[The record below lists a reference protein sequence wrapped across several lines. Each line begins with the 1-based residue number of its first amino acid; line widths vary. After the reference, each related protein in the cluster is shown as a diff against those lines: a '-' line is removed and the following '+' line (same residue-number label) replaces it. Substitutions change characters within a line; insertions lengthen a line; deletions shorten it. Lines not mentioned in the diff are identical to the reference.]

1 MNKYIMVKI
10 LRYVKPNGLES
21 YGLIINNFVIDRSD
35 VEVMLGLKL
44 PEDIVS
50 FISGA
55 YLNMILEKIGKLD
68 FKQGFELESLKLL
81 APIPDPPKILCLG
94 LNYIDHAEE
103 QHKTPP
109 DEPIIFIKPK
119 TSIAGP
125 FDDIYVPSDYVQQLD
140 YEGELAVIIGKL
152 GKRIS
157 ASKALEY
164 VFGYTVFNDLSAR
177 DIQAKDKQWTR
188 GKSLDQFAPMGPWI
202 VTRDEVE
209 NPYDLKIITKVNDEV
224 RQNSSTSK
232 MVHKIDRIIEVLS
245 KGMMLEPGDIIATGT
260 PSGVGVFM
268 KPEPKFLKHGDIVEI
283 TIEKIGTIRNRI
295 IFT

>member
-1 MNKYIMVKI
+1 MVD
-10 LRYVKPNGLES
+10 
-21 YGLIINNFVIDRSD
+21 NFVVDRSD
-35 VEVMLGLKL
+35 LEKELNIKL

-50 FISGA
+50 FISST
-55 YLNMILEKIGKLD
+55 YLNMVLEEVKRIS
-68 FKQGFELESLKLL
+68 FKQVFKLEDLKLL
-81 APIPDPPKILCLG
+81 APIPNPPKILCLG

-103 QHKTPP
+103 QQKTPP
-109 DEPIIFIKPK
+109 DEPMIFIKPR

-157 ASKALEY
+157 ASKALDY
-164 VFGYTVFNDLSAR
+164 VLGYTVFNDLSAR

-188 GKSLDQFAPMGPWI
+188 GKSLDQFAPIGPWI
-202 VTRDEVE
+202 VTRDEIE
-209 NPYDLKIITKVNDEV
+209 NPYNLKIVTRVNDEV

-232 MVHKIDRIIEVLS
+232 MVHKIDRVIEILS
-245 KGMMLEPGDIIATGT
+245 KGMTLEPGDIIATGT

-268 KPEPKFLKHGDIVEI
+268 KPKPKFLKHGDIVEI

>member
-1 MNKYIMVKI
+1 MAKI
-10 LRYVKPNGLES
+10 LRYIRPDGLES
-21 YGLIINNFVIDRSD
+21 YGLIVNNLVIDRRD
-35 VEVMLGLKL
+35 IERILNLKL

-50 FISGA
+50 FISGT
-55 YLNMILEKIGKLD
+55 YLNMILEKIENLN
-68 FKQGFELESLKLL
+68 FKQGFKLENLRLL
-81 APIPDPPKILCLG
+81 APIPNPPKILCLG

-103 QHKTPP
+103 QKKIPP
-109 DEPIIFIKPK
+109 DEPMIFIKPK

-157 ASKALEY
+157 ASRALDY
-164 VFGYTVFNDLSAR
+164 VFGYMVFNDLSAR

-188 GKSLDQFAPMGPWI
+188 GKSLDQFAPIGPWI
-202 VTRDEVE
+202 VTRDEIE
-209 NPYDLKIITKVNDEV
+209 NPYNLKIITKVNDEI

-232 MVHKIDRIIEVLS
+232 MVHKIDKVIEVLS
-245 KGMMLEPGDIIATGT
+245 KGMTLEPGDIIATGT

-295 IFT
+295 IFTRS

>member
-1 MNKYIMVKI
+1 MAKI
-10 LRYVKPNGLES
+10 LRYIGPNGSES
-21 YGLIINNFVIDRSD
+21 YGVMVDNFVVDRCD
-35 VEVMLGLKL
+35 LEKELNIKL

-50 FISGA
+50 FISST
-55 YLNMILEKIGKLD
+55 YLNMVLEEVKRIS
-68 FKQGFELESLKLL
+68 FKQVFKLEDLKLL
-81 APIPDPPKILCLG
+81 APIPNPPKILCLG

-103 QHKTPP
+103 QQKTPP
-109 DEPIIFIKPK
+109 DEPMIFIKPR

-157 ASKALEY
+157 ASKALDY
-164 VFGYTVFNDLSAR
+164 VLGYTVFNDLSAR

-188 GKSLDQFAPMGPWI
+188 GKSLDQFAPIGPWI
-202 VTRDEVE
+202 VTRDEIE
-209 NPYDLKIITKVNDEV
+209 NPYNLKIVTRVNDEV

-232 MVHKIDRIIEVLS
+232 MVHKIDRVIEILS
-245 KGMMLEPGDIIATGT
+245 KGMTLEPGDIIATGT

-268 KPEPKFLKHGDIVEI
+268 KPKPKFLKHGDIVEI

>member
-1 MNKYIMVKI
+1 MAKI
-10 LRYVKPNGLES
+10 LRYIRPDGLES
-21 YGLIINNFVIDRSD
+21 YGLIVNNLVIDRRD
-35 VEVMLGLKL
+35 IERILNLKL

-50 FISGA
+50 FISST
-55 YLNMILEKIGKLD
+55 YLNMILEKIENLN
-68 FKQGFELESLKLL
+68 FKQGFKLENLRLL
-81 APIPDPPKILCLG
+81 APIPNPPKILCLG

-103 QHKTPP
+103 QKKTPP
-109 DEPIIFIKPK
+109 DEPMIFIKPK

-157 ASKALEY
+157 ASRALDY
-164 VFGYTVFNDLSAR
+164 VFGYMVFNDLSAR

-188 GKSLDQFAPMGPWI
+188 GKSLDQFAPIGPWI
-202 VTRDEVE
+202 VTRDDIE
-209 NPYDLKIITKVNDEV
+209 NPYNLKIITKVNDEI

-232 MVHKIDRIIEVLS
+232 MVHKIDKVIEVLS
-245 KGMMLEPGDIIATGT
+245 KGMTLEPGDIIATGT

-295 IFT
+295 IFTRP

>member
-1 MNKYIMVKI
+1 MAKI
-10 LRYVKPNGLES
+10 LRYIGPNGSES
-21 YGLIINNFVIDRSD
+21 YGVMVDNFVVDRSD
-35 VEVMLGLKL
+35 LEKELNIKL

-50 FISGA
+50 FISST
-55 YLNMILEKIGKLD
+55 YLNMVLEEVKRIS
-68 FKQGFELESLKLL
+68 FKQVFKLEDLKLL
-81 APIPDPPKILCLG
+81 APIPNPPKILCLG

-103 QHKTPP
+103 QQKTPP
-109 DEPIIFIKPK
+109 DEPMIFIKPR

-157 ASKALEY
+157 ASKALDY
-164 VFGYTVFNDLSAR
+164 VLGYTVFNDLSAR

-188 GKSLDQFAPMGPWI
+188 GKSLDQFAPIGPWI
-202 VTRDEVE
+202 VTRDEIE
-209 NPYDLKIITKVNDEV
+209 NPYNLKIVTRVNDEV

-232 MVHKIDRIIEVLS
+232 MVHKIDRVIEILS
-245 KGMMLEPGDIIATGT
+245 KGMTLEPGDIIATGT

-268 KPEPKFLKHGDIVEI
+268 KPKPKFLKHGDIVEI

>member
-1 MNKYIMVKI
+1 MAKI
-10 LRYVKPNGLES
+10 LRYIGPNGLES
-21 YGLIINNFVIDRSD
+21 YGLMVNNLVIDRND
-35 VEVMLGLKL
+35 LERELNIKL
-44 PEDIVS
+44 PEDILS
-50 FISGA
+50 FISST
-55 YLNMILEKIGKLD
+55 YLNMVLEEIKRIS
-68 FKQGFELESLKLL
+68 FKQTFKLEDLKLL
-81 APIPDPPKILCLG
+81 APIPNPPKILCLG

-103 QHKTPP
+103 QQKTPP
-109 DEPIIFIKPK
+109 DEPMIFIKPR

-157 ASKALEY
+157 ASKALDY
-164 VFGYTVFNDLSAR
+164 VLGYTVFNDLSAR

-188 GKSLDQFAPMGPWI
+188 GKSLDQFAPIGPWI

-209 NPYDLKIITKVNDEV
+209 NPYNLKIITRVNDEI

-232 MVHKIDRIIEVLS
+232 MVHKIDRVIEILS
-245 KGMMLEPGDIIATGT
+245 KGMTLEPGDIIATGT

-268 KPEPKFLKHGDIVEI
+268 KPKPKFLKHGDIVEI
-283 TIEKIGTIRNRI
+283 MIEKIGTIRNRI
-295 IFT
+295 VFT

>member
-1 MNKYIMVKI
+1 MVD
-10 LRYVKPNGLES
+10 
-21 YGLIINNFVIDRSD
+21 NFVVDRCD
-35 VEVMLGLKL
+35 LEKELNIKL

-50 FISGA
+50 FISST
-55 YLNMILEKIGKLD
+55 YLNMVLEEVKRIS
-68 FKQGFELESLKLL
+68 FKQVFKLEDLKLL
-81 APIPDPPKILCLG
+81 APIPNPPKILCLG

-103 QHKTPP
+103 QQKTPP
-109 DEPIIFIKPK
+109 DEPMIFIKPR

-157 ASKALEY
+157 ASKALDY
-164 VFGYTVFNDLSAR
+164 VLGYTVFNDLSAR

-188 GKSLDQFAPMGPWI
+188 GKSLDQFAPIGPWI
-202 VTRDEVE
+202 VTRDEIE
-209 NPYDLKIITKVNDEV
+209 NPYNLKIVTRVNDEV

-232 MVHKIDRIIEVLS
+232 MVHKIDRVIEILS
-245 KGMMLEPGDIIATGT
+245 KGMTLEPGDIIATGT

-268 KPEPKFLKHGDIVEI
+268 KPKPKFLKHGDIVEI

>member
-1 MNKYIMVKI
+1 MAKI
-10 LRYVKPNGLES
+10 LRYIGPNGSES
-21 YGLIINNFVIDRSD
+21 YGVMVDNFVVDRSD
-35 VEVMLGLKL
+35 LEKELNIKL

-50 FISGA
+50 FISST
-55 YLNMILEKIGKLD
+55 YLNMVLEEVKRIS
-68 FKQGFELESLKLL
+68 FKQVFKLEDLKLL
-81 APIPDPPKILCLG
+81 APIPNPPKILCLG

-103 QHKTPP
+103 QQKTPP
-109 DEPIIFIKPK
+109 DEPMIFIKPR

-157 ASKALEY
+157 ASKALDY
-164 VFGYTVFNDLSAR
+164 VLGYTVFNDLSAR

-188 GKSLDQFAPMGPWI
+188 GKSLDQFAPIGPWI
-202 VTRDEVE
+202 VTRDEIE
-209 NPYDLKIITKVNDEV
+209 NPYNLKIVTKVNDEV

-232 MVHKIDRIIEVLS
+232 MVHKIDRVIEILS
-245 KGMMLEPGDIIATGT
+245 KGMTLEPGDIIATGT

-268 KPEPKFLKHGDIVEI
+268 KPKPKFLKHGDIVEI

>member
-1 MNKYIMVKI
+1 MAKI
-10 LRYVKPNGLES
+10 LRYIGPNGLES
-21 YGLIINNFVIDRSD
+21 YGLMVNNLVIDRND
-35 VEVMLGLKL
+35 LERELNIKL
-44 PEDIVS
+44 PEDILS
-50 FISGA
+50 FISST
-55 YLNMILEKIGKLD
+55 YLNMVLEEIKRIS
-68 FKQGFELESLKLL
+68 FKQAFKLEDLKLL
-81 APIPDPPKILCLG
+81 APIPNPPKILCLG

-103 QHKTPP
+103 QQKTPP
-109 DEPIIFIKPK
+109 DEPMIFIKPR

-157 ASKALEY
+157 ASKALDY
-164 VFGYTVFNDLSAR
+164 VLGYTVFNDLSAR

-188 GKSLDQFAPMGPWI
+188 GKSLDQFAPIGPWI

-209 NPYDLKIITKVNDEV
+209 NPYNLKIITRVNDEI

-232 MVHKIDRIIEVLS
+232 MVHKIDRVIEILS
-245 KGMMLEPGDIIATGT
+245 KGMTLEPGDIIATGT

-268 KPEPKFLKHGDIVEI
+268 KPKPKFLKHGDIVEI
-283 TIEKIGTIRNRI
+283 MIEKIGTIRNRI
-295 IFT
+295 VFT